1 MARYEIRHTWA
12 NNSSTDIETRARK
25 DAAEYLLR
33 RMVRE
38 HLVAG
43 WAGLDTQWGWNLCR
57 RAAVVASDIVR
68 GVPIGWVE
76 TLSSGHPMHGGER
89 IEIRRVA

>member
-1 MARYEIRHTWA
+1 MARYEIEHVGCTGAVTVTVRK
-12 NNSSTDIETRARK
+12 RK

-33 RMVRE
+33 RVVRSE
-38 HLVAG
+38 LVAG

-68 GVPIGWVE
+68 GVPVGWCE
-76 TLSSGHPMHGGER
+76 TLASGHPHHGGER
-89 IEIRRVA
+89 IIIRRAS